1 MNSKKQ
7 FQAIREADQN
17 DQIGYVRHLCERF
30 LQDHPDH
37 GPALLRYSRNLI
49 ALGLYAEAEAALD
62 HAEKVVPPQRL
73 HLVVARRGHLLEAQ
87 GRFDEAEEKFMEAH
101 RLDPDDATYLI
112 YAGGAAACRGDL
124 QLALDFYDRASRCAE
139 GCIDEAHFN
148 RGGKLLA
155 LKRYE
160 EAAEAY
166 REALRLDPDDEIAK
180 KRLEG
185 VERIRADGEGLD
197 GGKTSPRSG
206 A

>member
-1 MNSKKQ
+1 MDPKGK

-30 LQDHPDH
+30 LEEHPDH

-49 ALGLYAEAEAALD
+49 ALGVYAEAQTALD
-62 HAEKVVPPQRL
+62 HAEKVVPPQHL
-73 HLVVARRGHLLEAQ
+73 HLVLARRGHLLEAQ
-87 GRFDEAEEKFMEAH
+87 GRFDEAVETFMEAH

-124 QLALDFYDRASRCAE
+124 HLALDFYDRASRCPE

-155 LKRYE
+155 LKRYD

-166 REALRLDPDDEIAK
+166 REALRLDPDYDIAK
-180 KRLEG
+180 ERLED
-185 VERIRADGEGLD
+185 VERILADEAVVRAGPERTG
-197 GGKTSPRSG
+197 SG

>member
-1 MNSKKQ
+1 MDPKGQ

-17 DQIGYVRHLCERF
+17 DQTGYVRHLCERF
-30 LQDHPDH
+30 LQEHPDH

-49 ALGLYAEAEAALD
+49 SLGVYAEAQGALD

-73 HLVVARRGHLLEAQ
+73 HLVVALRGHLLEAQ
-87 GRFDEAEEKFMEAH
+87 GRFGEAEEKFLEAH

-112 YAGGAAACRGDL
+112 YAGVVASRRGDL
-124 QLALDFYDRASRCAE
+124 ELALDLHTRASRCPE

-160 EAAEAY
+160 EAAEAF
-166 REALRLDPDDEIAK
+166 REALRLDPDYEIAK
-180 KRLEG
+180 ERLED
-185 VERIRADGEGLD
+185 VERILVDGAAS
-197 GGKTSPRSG
+197 GGGDTSSG
-206 A
+206 GV